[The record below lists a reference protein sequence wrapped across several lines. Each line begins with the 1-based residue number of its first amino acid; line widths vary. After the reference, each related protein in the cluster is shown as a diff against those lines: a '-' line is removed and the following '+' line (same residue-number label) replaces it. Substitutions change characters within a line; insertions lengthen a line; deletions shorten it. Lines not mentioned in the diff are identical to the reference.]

1 MVSEPFT
8 MFQILETRLSRT
20 SFSSGFSSI
29 HKTTKG
35 ISRTSTSILIIGE
48 TFLITTTSLMTDIV
62 SGTVLSKIL

>member
-1 MVSEPFT
+1 